1 MELSF
6 RWYGLRAPVKL
17 TDIRQSNANFIV
29 TSLHQIPTGEKWSS
43 EEVNKRINIIEKSN
57 VSGAN
62 KLKWNV
68 VESIPVHNNIKLRQ
82 GNYKKLIENYKDS
95 IANIAKNK
103 IKTICYNFMPVID
116 WTRTQLNYK
125 LSTEGLALRFNYLH
139 LIIFEKYIL
148 KLKTLEKRYSN
159 KLIKKAEKEYKKMSR
174 NNIENLKFAVM

>member
-6 RWYGLRAPVKL
+6 RWYGPKDLVKL
-17 TDIRQSNANFIV
+17 TEIRQSNANFIV
-29 TSLHQIPTGEKWSS
+29 TSLHQIPTGEKWPS
-43 EEVNKRINIIEKSN
+43 EEVSKRINIIEKSN

-103 IKTICYNFMPVID
+103 ILLQTSQSMLAQANQKPKHVLSLID
-116 WTRTQLNYK
+116 Q
-125 LSTEGLALRFNYLH
+125 A
-139 LIIFEKYIL
+139 
-148 KLKTLEKRYSN
+148 
-159 KLIKKAEKEYKKMSR
+159 
-174 NNIENLKFAVM
+174 